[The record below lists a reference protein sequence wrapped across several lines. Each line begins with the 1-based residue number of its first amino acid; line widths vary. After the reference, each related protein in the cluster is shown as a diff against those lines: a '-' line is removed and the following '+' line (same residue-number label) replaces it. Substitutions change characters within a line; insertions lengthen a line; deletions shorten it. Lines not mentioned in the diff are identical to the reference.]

1 MGVRKV
7 IFPCDLPHWNIVSQQ
22 LLQLQFY
29 CQSSGATPQ
38 GLAQLHQQIFL
49 QIRSK
54 CPPTTFAYHEGNNN
68 NNNKNRSSQHKELS
82 TVVDNQPCVY
92 QGLVIFLEQVA
103 SIDEKDCF
111 LHFIFPAVIDMAC
124 NIKDLIPH
132 EGIPLCRKQCTQS
145 IAVSR
150 NLMSAIIACAFLCL
164 FPERKKEKT
173 SRLNSINFSNFFHYL
188 PLQSQCAKLRCIL
201 HYFRRVA
208 STGQYLKGEIEI
220 QRQVMEPRK
229 RPTLETWKDC
239 PIKLCPIYVRENGKT
254 YDASSATL
262 KIGFANRF
270 LGGHILSKGRCQEE
284 IIYMTCPELLAS
296 TVFME
301 AMDDNEAIT
310 IKGFEK
316 FSEFSGYG
324 ENLRFLGDYC
334 DKASRKC
341 DGNLE
346 TMLSAINTLPYKF
359 NNQQRQYMDR
369 YLLRDLNKCLVGFQP
384 AISSRCCSPV
394 DSEFPL
400 SQVSISTQTQTITTE
415 IVQDTIPL
423 TNVDSSCMT
432 PPLKSN
438 VASNTDQILVA
449 NEATDGEGERK
460 EVKFVEDIDSFAKRL
475 AKEIITESLCELNP
489 QCTCH
494 NSDDIAPRLDKEFK
508 SIAKFIP
515 EHLYGSGILA
525 STFGHTASMD
535 YLDVDYHDWI
545 SNFRR
550 RSSNLSDLTS
560 RRSSCSTRYSSDI
573 SSDFE
578 ELYES
583 FMKREL
589 TTRPGTIHEE
599 IGMYNVQDFA
609 ANFIENLLQESAAI
623 VYNTTGMQN
632 FQNIQ
637 IPSNLHKPVPI
648 KLGPEP
654 NIDRNANVSFIS
666 EDTVQAFV
674 DHLFEDIKVTIV
686 DSEEICLLCE
696 SKEQQR
702 QCCFLNNLSTL
713 QDLSDASIMSVD
725 LNCNI
730 FRPTIPEAIYSYS
743 DYLSNEILCDSLNE
757 ISSLNI
763 SALVGSI
770 LSSSSEYIK
779 ASPSSTEL
787 DLTAV
792 ADKLVS
798 QIFKEAK
805 AIVNCT
811 NTSASSSRRQSL
823 WSNSSSLSGWTGNN
837 SPFGSWIN
845 NFSTN
850 ILDNGLKSAHKI
862 NTFIESIECHGV
874 KAAYTS
880 SNTQGVYLPDYDK
893 YALTFTKELFTNAFL
908 ELHENYLI
916 NPYYRQLL
924 RYQYV
929 PNLPNMTCIENMDNC
944 GMSTD
949 RKRVPQEDLANFYLE
964 LERQSSLSEQ
974 NKTVEPSMSGFR
986 DITLSQ
992 FAEELMRTDASTS
1005 QSLVSLRNNWP
1016 QESYHRGSL
1025 SGFKDNTLA
1034 SFEDELL
1041 RSQVDSPDSLHCFD
1055 IRDNFQHQESVI
1067 SRTDISDDPTSKD
1080 FSEIHSMSLDNDDNL
1095 STFADQVSEEIMYES
1110 FVDIFGVIPS
1120 NIQFKSNMCLQC
1132 LEMIA
1137 DEIAKNVIHV
1147 AILTLQ
1153 NPACDYSDD
1162 LALNLPLLN
1171 QPCLHRKFPIM
1182 SVLDSEPQNIPPP
1195 QTIHDFY
1202 DYISKD
1208 IIDTAIFKVSSYRD
1222 IFNTNCR
1229 AIASSCGIPGSN
1241 PQLEVLLQWIVASY
1255 TQTPVF
1261 ICYTKQSEKLVR
1273 FVDVVNIVQ
1282 EKCWTVGDLMCAVHQ
1297 YCNKAIAQLDAEG
1310 IITLDLFEEVIISA
1324 HHCHHRP
1331 LLELSPD
1338 DAANVIV
1345 EVPPVD
1351 STIANNLPV
1360 DYDNNGGG
1368 DEYDND
1374 EDDEYDDISSNTTTT
1389 ITTGT
1394 NNNNNNNNNNDSNNN
1409 NDDMA
1414 VSDELQILPVSPT
1427 ALPESNTVIDDE
1439 PD

>member
-54 CPPTTFAYHEGNNN
+54 GPPTPFTYHEGPS
-68 NNNKNRSSQHKELS
+68 SSQPKELS
-82 TVVDNQPCVY
+82 TAESQPCVY

-124 NIKDLIPH
+124 NIKELIPQ
-132 EGIPLCRKQCTQS
+132 EGIPLCRKQCTKS

-150 NLMSAIIACAFLCL
+150 NLMSAIISCAFLCL

-173 SRLNSINFSNFFHYL
+173 SRLNNINFSNFFRYL

-208 STGQYLKGEIEI
+208 SAGQYFTGEIEI

-229 RPTLETWKDC
+229 RPTLETWKNC
-239 PIKLCPIYVRENGKT
+239 STSLCPIYVRENGKT

-296 TVFME
+296 TLFME

-324 ENLRFLGDYC
+324 ENLKFSGNYC
-334 DKASRKC
+334 DKASRKSG
-341 DGNLE
+341 GNLE

-384 AISSRCCSPV
+384 AISSLNHTSADE
-394 DSEFPL
+394 DSL
-400 SQVSISTQTQTITTE
+400 LNQVCVNSETQTVTTE
-415 IVQDTIPL
+415 IVEDTIL
-423 TNVDSSCMT
+423 VTNVESSNLT
-432 PPLKSN
+432 PPHKSN
-438 VASNTDQILVA
+438 VASNTDEILIA
-449 NEATDGEGERK
+449 NEATDVEGERK

-475 AKEIITESLCELNP
+475 TKEILTESLCELNP
-489 QCTCH
+489 QCTCN
-494 NSDDIAPRLDKEFK
+494 NSDDVAPRFDKEFK

-515 EHLYGSGILA
+515 EHCSLYGSGLLA

-599 IGMYNVQDFA
+599 IGTYNVQDFA

-632 FQNIQ
+632 FQNIHL
-637 IPSNLHKPVPI
+637 PSNLHKPVPI
-648 KLGPEP
+648 KFGPEP

-666 EDTVQAFV
+666 EDTVQGYV

-686 DSEEICLLCE
+686 DSEEICLQCE
-696 SKEQQR
+696 NKEQQR
-702 QCCFLNNLSTL
+702 QCSFFSNLSTL
-713 QDLSDASIMSVD
+713 KDLSDASIMSVD
-725 LNCNI
+725 PACNI
-730 FRPTIPEAIYSYS
+730 FRPAIPEAIYSYS

-763 SALVGSI
+763 SSLVGSI
-770 LSSSSEYIK
+770 LSSNREYK
-779 ASPSSTEL
+779 DSPSSTEL

-792 ADKLVS
+792 ADKLVN
-798 QIFKEAK
+798 QIFREAK

-811 NTSASSSRRQSL
+811 NPSSASSSRRQSL
-823 WSNSSSLSGWTGNN
+823 WSNSSSLSGWMNN
-837 SPFGSWIN
+837 SLSFGCWIN
-845 NFSTN
+845 DLSSN
-850 ILDNGLKSAHKI
+850 ILDSSLKTAHKI
-862 NTFIESIECHGV
+862 SMFIDSIECHGV

-880 SNTQGVYLPDYDK
+880 SSCQGVYLPDYDK
-893 YALTFTKELFTNAFL
+893 YALTITKELFTNALL

-924 RYQYV
+924 RYQYG
-929 PNLPNMTCIENMDNC
+929 PSLPNMTSVEDMDCC
-944 GMSTD
+944 GVGFD
-949 RKRVPQEDLANFYLE
+949 HKLVPQEDLANFYME

-974 NKTVEPSMSGFR
+974 NKTIEPSMSGFR

-992 FAEELMRTDASTS
+992 FAEELMRTDATS
-1005 QSLVSLRNNWP
+1005 QSLLSLRNNWH
-1016 QESYHRGSL
+1016 QESFHSGSL

-1041 RSQVDSPDSLHCFD
+1041 RSCVDSPDSLLYFD

-1080 FSEIHSMSLDNDDNL
+1080 FSEIHSMSLDSDDNL

-1110 FVDIFGVIPS
+1110 FVDIFGVIPC
-1120 NIQFKSNMCLQC
+1120 NVQFKSNICLQC

-1153 NPACDYSDD
+1153 NPSCDYSED
-1162 LALNLPLLN
+1162 LTLNLSQLAH
-1171 QPCLHRKFPIM
+1171 PCLHRKFPVM
-1182 SVLDSEPQNIPPP
+1182 SVIDSEPQNIPPP
-1195 QTIHDFY
+1195 QTLNDFY
-1202 DYISKD
+1202 ENTSKE
-1208 IIDTAIFKVSSYRD
+1208 IIGSAILTVSSCRD
-1222 IFNTNCR
+1222 IYKSNCR
-1229 AIASSCGIPGSN
+1229 ALVSSCGIPGSN

-1255 TQTPVF
+1255 IQTPVF

-1273 FVDVVNIVQ
+1273 FPDVVSIVQ
-1282 EKCWTVGDLMCAVHQ
+1282 AKCWTVGDLMCSVHKF
-1297 YCNKAIAQLDAEG
+1297 CNQALEQLDSEG
-1310 IITLDLFEEVIISA
+1310 VITLDLFEEVIISA
-1324 HHCHHRP
+1324 HRCRP
-1331 LLELSPD
+1331 VLEISPD
-1338 DAANVIV
+1338 DATVIA
-1345 EVPPVD
+1345 EVPTSD
-1351 STIANNLPV
+1351 STVVDLPL
-1360 DYDNNGGG
+1360 
-1368 DEYDND
+1368 EYVT
-1374 EDDEYDDISSNTTTT
+1374 SS
-1389 ITTGT
+1389 
-1394 NNNNNNNNNNDSNNN
+1394 NNNNNND
-1409 NDDMA
+1409 DDDNGDVVPA
-1414 VSDELQILPVSPT
+1414 ASENHQILPTTLLTS
-1427 ALPESNTVIDDE
+1427 ESDTVIDDD